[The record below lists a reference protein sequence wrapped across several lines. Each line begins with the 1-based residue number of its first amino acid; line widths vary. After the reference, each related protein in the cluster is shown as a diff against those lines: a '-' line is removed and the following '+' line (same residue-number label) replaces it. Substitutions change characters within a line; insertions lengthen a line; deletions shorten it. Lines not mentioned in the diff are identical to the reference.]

1 MAPTSKTDE
10 HFGGLQ
16 ALEPKRNKPA
26 LGGLVEE
33 RGHASLPLVLA
44 PLRFEPTRD
53 TLNRRRLSEHGTAHF
68 SHRTDTAAIL
78 HILWKK
84 HMFYLLNV
92 SLSFSLFFSFLVTV
106 ALSAAVR
113 IPAHRL
119 APASV
124 CWICL
129 LLFLPLLLPPVVC
142 EEGAAAAAAGFD

>member
-53 TLNRRRLSEHGTAHF
+53 TLNRRRVSEHGTAHF
-68 SHRTDTAAIL
+68 SHRMDRAAIL
-78 HILWKK
+78 HMLWKK

-92 SLSFSLFFSFLVTV
+92 SLSFFFFSCNSSPSPPFVYLRTDSLQP
-106 ALSAAVR
+106 LSAGFV
-113 IPAHRL
+113 
-119 APASV
+119 S
-124 CWICL
+124 
-129 LLFLPLLLPPVVC
+129 FFFSPPVVC
-142 EEGAAAAAAGFD
+142 EDGAAAAAAAAGSSSRV